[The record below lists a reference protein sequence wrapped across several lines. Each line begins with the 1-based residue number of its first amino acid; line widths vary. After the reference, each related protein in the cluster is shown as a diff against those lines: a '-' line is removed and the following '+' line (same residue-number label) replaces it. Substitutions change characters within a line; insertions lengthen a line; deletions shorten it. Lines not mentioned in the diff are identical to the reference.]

1 MSEATPRKLKASG
14 LPRIKYPKEST
25 SVEGDCLY
33 GITLQ
38 MAIDEASRCLHCPK
52 PRCVMGCPVNINIP
66 DFITD
71 VANADITTAAKK
83 LKMQSALSAVCGRVC
98 PQEKQCE
105 GNCILGMRFE
115 PVAIGALER
124 FVADYARFHDI
135 DVFPEKKQPTGKKVA
150 VIGCGSAGIT
160 AATDL
165 ALAGHDVEIFEAETM
180 PGGVLT
186 YGIPDYRLPKEIVFY
201 EVEQIKKLGIKIH
214 YGERIGKTRNVGA
227 VLKSGFDAVFI
238 GAGVGVPLSLGIP
251 NDNADGVV
259 PSNVFLSR
267 YNLSKLVDGVEP
279 IGKGAENIVIV
290 GGGNVAMDA
299 SRVALRLS
307 KKSTVVYRRA
317 REQMPAR
324 NVEIEDS
331 INEGVDFKFLSGIK
345 RVIVDENN
353 KVKALEC
360 YKMQLTEPDE
370 SGRKGVVKIP
380 DSEYQIPCDLIVA
393 AVGNK
398 PNPLLSITCPTLDTA
413 KEGTIVVN
421 PTTLQTSVPGVFA
434 GGDAVT
440 GALTVISAMGQ
451 AKKAARNITKYLN
464 GEPLTDETAPAHI

>member
-1 MSEATPRKLKASG
+1 MSETNMRKLKASG

-25 SVEGDCLY
+25 TIEGDCLY
-33 GITLQ
+33 GVSLD
-38 MAIDEASRCLHCPK
+38 MAVDEASRCLHCPK
-52 PRCVMGCPVNINIP
+52 PRCIMGCPVNIKIP
-66 DFITD
+66 DFIND
-71 VANADITTAAKK
+71 VVNRDIETAAKK

-98 PQEKQCE
+98 PHEKQCE
-105 GNCILGMRFE
+105 DNCILGMRFE
-115 PVAIGALER
+115 PVAIGTLER
-124 FVADYARFHDI
+124 FVADYARVHNI
-135 DVFPEKKQPTGKKVA
+135 NVFPEKKPPTGKRVA
-150 VIGCGSAGIT
+150 VIGCGPAGIT
-160 AATDL
+160 AAADL
-165 ALAGHDVEIFEAETM
+165 ALAGHEVEIFEAESL

-201 EVEQIKKLGIKIH
+201 EVDQIKKLGVKINF
-214 YGERIGKTRNVGA
+214 GERIGKTRNVGA

-238 GAGVGVPLSLGIP
+238 GAGVGVPLPLGIP
-251 NDNADGVV
+251 NDDADGVV
-259 PSNVFLSR
+259 PSNVFLAH
-267 YNLSKLVDGVEP
+267 YNLSKLDSSVRP
-279 IGKGAENIVIV
+279 IGEGAENIVVV

-324 NVEIEDS
+324 KVEIEDA
-331 INEGVDFKFLSGIK
+331 INEGVDFKFLSGIN

-360 YKMQLTEPDE
+360 VKMELSEPDE
-370 SGRKGVVKIP
+370 SGRASVRRIP
-380 DSEYQIPCDLIVA
+380 DSEFQIPCDLIVV

-398 PNPLLSITCPTLDTA
+398 PNPILSITCPTLNTA
-413 KEGTIVVN
+413 KEGTIVVD
-421 PTTLQTSVPGVFA
+421 PVTLQTSVSGVFA

-451 AKKAARNITKYLN
+451 AKKAAKNITKYLN

>member
-1 MSEATPRKLKASG
+1 MIVSFAPFVYGKFSHISLIFDSLAPFKS
-14 LPRIKYPKEST
+14 ST
-25 SVEGDCLY
+25 L
-33 GITLQ
+33 
-38 MAIDEASRCLHCPK
+38 
-52 PRCVMGCPVNINIP
+52 
-66 DFITD
+66 FI
-71 VANADITTAAKK
+71 
-83 LKMQSALSAVCGRVC
+83 
-98 PQEKQCE
+98 
-105 GNCILGMRFE
+105 
-115 PVAIGALER
+115 
-124 FVADYARFHDI
+124 
-135 DVFPEKKQPTGKKVA
+135 
-150 VIGCGSAGIT
+150 
-160 AATDL
+160 
-165 ALAGHDVEIFEAETM
+165 
-180 PGGVLT
+180 
-186 YGIPDYRLPKEIVFY
+186 
-201 EVEQIKKLGIKIH
+201 
-214 YGERIGKTRNVGA
+214 
-227 VLKSGFDAVFI
+227 
-238 GAGVGVPLSLGIP
+238 
-251 NDNADGVV
+251 
-259 PSNVFLSR
+259 
-267 YNLSKLVDGVEP
+267 
-279 IGKGAENIVIV
+279 
-290 GGGNVAMDA
+290 
-299 SRVALRLS
+299 RLS

-464 GEPLTDETAPAHI
+464 GEPLTDETTPAHI

>member
-98 PQEKQCE
+98 PHEKQCE

-421 PTTLQTSVPGVFA
+421 PTTLQTSVPGVYA

-440 GALTVISAMGQ
+440 GALTVISEMGQ
-451 AKKAARNITKYLN
+451 AKKAARNITIYLN
-464 GEPLTDETAPAHI
+464 GEPLTDETTPAHI